1 MKKEKGIWCRRW
13 VAVLLFMVVIAAV
26 PAAASYSLKKTT
38 LTLKKGNVYVLRLNG
53 NSEGAEVTW
62 KTSAK
67 KKAALVSKKHNR
79 VVIRAKA
86 TGNAVITAKIGTE
99 KLTCKVKVVK
109 NEKYPAKLTLCVGDT
124 FTFSTAKRCGWEL
137 SNQKGALKTA
147 SSGKKATFT
156 AKKKGSVKVIASKG
170 KKSYSCTVKIIRKD
184 GATKADLAE
193 EKAISEEKESETET
207 GDPTPEA
214 VEASQVPL
222 TDAMKYM
229 MTGLAQSAVKRQK
242 DTDYI
247 YECNIH
253 SMDLDAS
260 TMAFMIY
267 QYIYHHAS
275 WKTDTEADQSIE
287 EITLNEMPY
296 NAVGDDALKAL
307 ATHLFGEEDHT
318 LALQKIKTD
327 YVAHVQGNSY
337 LIETFGDF
345 GDPGSSY
352 FTGADQVT
360 TSYQMYCLSG
370 RVMTWKNDTVGY
382 VHTHN
387 YKAYWAVKRAARANG
402 GYDTWFQFDHVEV
415 YYP

>member
-1 MKKEKGIWCRRW
+1 
-13 VAVLLFMVVIAAV
+13 MVMMAAV

-53 NSEGAEVTW
+53 NSAGAKVTW

-67 KKAALVSKKHNR
+67 KKVALVSKKHNR
-79 VVIRAKA
+79 VVLRAKA
-86 TGNAVITAKIGTE
+86 AGDAVITAKIGTE
-99 KLTCKVKVVK
+99 KLTSKVKVVK

-124 FTFSTAKRCGWEL
+124 FSFTTSKRCGWEL

-156 AKKKGSVKVIASKG
+156 AKKKGSVKVIATKG

-207 GDPTPEA
+207 NGSASET

-222 TDAMKYM
+222 TDNQKYM
-229 MTGLAQSAVKRQK
+229 MTSMAQSAIKWQK

-253 SMDLDAS
+253 SMDLAVS
-260 TMAFMIY
+260 TMAFMMY
-267 QYIYHHAS
+267 QYLYHHDS
-275 WKTDTEADQSIE
+275 WRQDTEADQSIE
-287 EITLNEMPY
+287 EITLNEAPY
-296 NAVGDDALKAL
+296 NAVGENALKAIM
-307 ATHLFGEEDHT
+307 THLFGEEDHT
-318 LALQKIKTD
+318 LALQYFKTN
-327 YVAHVQGNSY
+327 YVAHVQANSY

-345 GDPGSSY
+345 GDAGSSY
-352 FTGADQVT
+352 FEAADQVT

-370 RVMTWKNDTVGY
+370 RVMTWKNETVGY

-387 YKAYWAVKRAARANG
+387 YKAYWAVKRAARTNG

-415 YYP
+415 YNP